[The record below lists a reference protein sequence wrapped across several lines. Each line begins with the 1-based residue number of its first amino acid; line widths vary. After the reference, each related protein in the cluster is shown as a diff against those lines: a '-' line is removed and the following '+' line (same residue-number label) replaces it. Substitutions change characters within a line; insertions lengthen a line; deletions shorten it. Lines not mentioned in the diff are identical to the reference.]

1 MINACGPEQRTYTM
15 AVPCHHEGCNP
26 SKQKTINIART
37 LPLLYIEAQTRFR
50 S

>member
-15 AVPCHHEGCNP
+15 AVPYHHEGCNP
-26 SKQKTINIART
+26 NKQKTISVART
-37 LPLLYIEAQTRFR
+37 LALYIEAQTRFR